1 MERVRSPSK
10 TGRRPGDYSLNFGE
24 QRLGNFSTNSFL
36 IKCSQ
41 DVFLKIERYF
51 ASRKYL
57 IYRLLVFFSTEML
70 FYYILVLLFNRFLFA
85 TFFVQNI
92 FVVFTDES

>member
-51 ASRKYL
+51 ASREAKSARKIFDL
-57 IYRLLVFFSTEML
+57 SLVS
-70 FYYILVLLFNRFLFA
+70 VFLY
-85 TFFVQNI
+85 
-92 FVVFTDES
+92 